1 MTGSPIRVVLVDDQ
15 SLIRAGIATLLTGDD
30 DNTGRRIEVIGEA
43 SDGTAAL
50 PLIRRTQ
57 PDVILMDIRMPGIG
71 GIEATRQIRADP
83 ACRDSVV
90 LMLTTFDTDQEVLG
104 ALRAG
109 AGGYL
114 LKDAGPFRLRAAVRS
129 AADGEPVLSPAVA
142 RQVMSHAA
150 AAVVPPEP
158 DPRLARLTLRE
169 LEVLTALAQGED
181 NGTVARALR
190 LSPDTVRTYV
200 SRILAKLGAT
210 SRAQLVAIAHR
221 SGLSARGPTDVDIA
235 AVCPGPPD

>member
-1 MTGSPIRVVLVDDQ
+1 MTASPVRVVLVDDQ
-15 SLIRAGIATLLTGDD
+15 SLIRAGIATLLAGDD
-30 DNTGRRIEVIGEA
+30 DGTGRHIEVVGEA
-43 SDGTAAL
+43 SDGAAAL

-57 PDVILMDIRMPGIG
+57 PDVVLMDIRMPGTG

-83 ACRDSVV
+83 ACRHSAI

-109 AGGYL
+109 ADGYL
-114 LKDAGPFRLRAAVRS
+114 LKDAGPSRLRSAVRA
-129 AADGEPVLSPAVA
+129 AADGEPVLSPAVT
-142 RQVMSHAA
+142 RQVMTHAA
-150 AAVVPPEP
+150 AAVPLTR
-158 DPRLARLTLRE
+158 DPRLERLTLRE
-169 LEVLTALAQGED
+169 REVLAALAQGED
-181 NGTVARALR
+181 NTTVAQAMR
-190 LSPDTVRTYV
+190 LSPETVRTYV

-221 SGLSARGPTDVDIA
+221 NGLSRTGVTHVDIA

>member
-1 MTGSPIRVVLVDDQ
+1 MTGSPVRVVLVDDQ

-43 SDGTAAL
+43 ADGAAAL

-83 ACRDSVV
+83 ACRDSAV

-109 AGGYL
+109 ADGYL
-114 LKDAGPFRLRAAVRS
+114 LKDAGPLRLRSAVRC

-150 AAVVPPEP
+150 AVVPLKP
-158 DPRLARLTLRE
+158 DPRLERLTLRE
-169 LEVLTALAQGED
+169 REVLTALAQGED
-181 NGTVARALR
+181 NTTVARALR
-190 LSPDTVRTYV
+190 LSPETVRTYV

-221 SGLSARGPTDVDIA
+221 SGLPEGGQTDVDIA

>member
-1 MTGSPIRVVLVDDQ
+1 MTDNPVRVVLVDDQ

-30 DNTGRRIEVIGEA
+30 DGTGRRIEVVGEA
-43 SDGTAAL
+43 SDGGAAL
-50 PLIRRTQ
+50 PLIRRAQ
-57 PDVILMDIRMPGIG
+57 PDVVLMDIRMPGTG

-83 ACRDSVV
+83 ACRNSVV

-109 AGGYL
+109 ADGYL
-114 LKDAGPFRLRAAVRS
+114 LKDAGPFRLRAAVRC

-142 RQVMSHAA
+142 RQVMGHA

-158 DPRLARLTLRE
+158 DPRLDRLTVRE
-169 LEVLTALAQGED
+169 REVLAALAQGED
-181 NGTVARALR
+181 NLTVARAMR
-190 LSPDTVRTYV
+190 LSPETVRTYV

-221 SGLSARGPTDVDIA
+221 SGLSEEGATNVDIA
-235 AVCPGPPD
+235 VFCPGPPD